1 MPVHERDRLQGVA
14 QVLGHL
20 AAVLGEDV
28 AEADDVLVRRLVE
41 DQRADRHQ
49 RVEPAAGLVDGLAD
63 ELRRVAG
70 LEQFLVLVRVAPLRE
85 RHRTRVVPGVDDLG
99 HARGRA
105 AAAVLRA
112 GEGDLVDERPV
123 RVKVR
128 LVRAGQLGELREG
141 ADAGE
146 VVVLAAPDRQRG
158 APVAVAGQRP
168 VDVVVQPVAV
178 PAVLDRVRE
187 PVGVLVL
194 REEAVLERR
203 GADVPGG
210 LRVVEQRGVAAPAVR
225 VAVLVRDVPEEQAAL
240 VEIGGELLVGL
251 LEEDAADQGDVLLEG
266 AVRADRVH
274 DRQAVGAAD
283 LEVVLTEG
291 GGLVDQ
297 TRTVLGRDV
306 VGVDDEVRGLGAVT
320 IGSLADARELHQL
333 ERPLVGPALHLGA
346 REGLAGG
353 LPALAEG
360 LGDQRLG
367 DDELLL
373 AVGGD
378 DVGDLGV
385 GGDRR
390 VGDQRPGRGRPDQ
403 ERGLAGQRA
412 GGEREAHVDRRVD
425 DRLVALRQLV
435 VRQARAAAG
444 APGGD
449 AVVLGQQPL
458 AEDLLER
465 PPDRLDVLGV
475 HGAVGLGEV
484 GPVAHAGGERLE
496 GVRVPGHRLA
506 ALRVELRDA
515 VGLDVLLAG
524 EAELLLDGQLHREA
538 VAVPAGLAGHVVAA
552 HGAEAGEDVLEDAG
566 LDVVGAGHAV
576 GGGRA
581 LVEHPLGASLGLF
594 QALGEDLLLA
604 PEVEHGVLQG
614 GQVDLG
620 GYLAVR
626 RRCHQR
632 ASSGGLA
639 AFRPEGRELCLC
651 LRRLRRAPAVP
662 PSLALRRGVCVGEPP
677 HWGRDAGSTRRG
689 ARLRLSSGG
698 SGVIFTSRSPPGS
711 HRPRVALG
719 CVRRYSSPSTLFAAA
734 SVRRR
739 AGSGRPLFG
748 AAGGGGACG
757 SEWKVAFG

>member
-1 MPVHERDRLQGVA
+1 MPVHERDGLQGVA

-28 AEADDVLVRRLVE
+28 AEADHVLVRRLVE
-41 DQRADRHQ
+41 DQGADRHQ

-70 LEQFLVLVRVAPLRE
+70 LEGLLVLVRVAPLRE

-99 HARGRA
+99 HARGRPA
-105 AAAVLRA
+105 APVLRA
-112 GEGDLVDERPV
+112 GEGDRVDVRAV
-123 RVKVR
+123 RVQAR
-128 LVRAGQLGELREG
+128 LVGAGQFGQLGEG

-146 VVVLAAPDRQRG
+146 VVVLAAPDRQRC

-194 REEAVLERR
+194 REETVLDLR

-210 LRVVEQRGVAAPAVR
+210 LRVVEKRGVAAPAVR
-225 VAVLVRDVPEEQAAL
+225 VAVLVRDVLEEQAAA
-240 VEIGGELLVGL
+240 VEVLGELLVGL
-251 LEEDAADQGDVLLEG
+251 LEEDAADEGDVLLEG

-274 DRQAVGAAD
+274 DRETVGAAD

-291 GGLVDQ
+291 GGLVDEA
-297 TRTVLGRDV
+297 RAVLGRDV
-306 VGVDDEVRGLGAVT
+306 VGVDDEVRRL
-320 IGSLADARELHQL
+320 RELHEI
-333 ERPLVGPALHLGA
+333 ERALVRPALHLGA

-360 LGDQRLG
+360 LGDERLG
-367 DDELLL
+367 DDQLLRVL
-373 AVGGD
+373 WALRRD

-385 GGDRR
+385 RGDGR
-390 VGDQRPGRGRPDQ
+390 VGDQGPGRGRPHQ
-403 ERGLAGQRA
+403 ERGLTGERA
-412 GGEREAHVDRRVD
+412 GGEREADEHGRVD

-435 VRQARAAAG
+435 VGQARAAAG

-449 AVVLGQQPL
+449 AVVLDQQAL
-458 AEDLLER
+458 VEDLLER
-465 PPDRLDVLGV
+465 PPDRLDVRGV
-475 HGAVGLGEV
+475 HGAVGVVEV
-484 GPVAHAGGERLE
+484 GPEPHTGRELFE
-496 GVRVPGHRLA
+496 GVGVPGHRLA
-506 ALRVELRDA
+506 ALRVELGDA
-515 VGLDVLLAG
+515 VRLDVLLAG
-524 EAELLLDGQLHREA
+524 EAELLLHRQLHREA

-566 LDVVGAGHAV
+566 LDVVGARHAV

-581 LVEHPLGASLGLF
+581 LVVHPLGAALGLL
-594 QALGEDLLLA
+594 QALGEDLLLV
-604 PEVEHGVLQG
+604 PEREHGVLEG

-620 GYLAVR
+620 GHLAVR

-639 AFRPEGRELCLC
+639 AFRPEGRELRHC

-662 PSLALRRGVCVGEPP
+662 PSLALRCGVCAGEPP
-677 HWGRDAGSTRRG
+677 HWGRDAGSTGRCCSAAAFFRRLRGDLHVALAPGLPPSPGRSGLRTPLLVPIHAFRSAQCTAPGGQRPTAFRGRWGRGDARG
-689 ARLRLSSGG
+689 A
-698 SGVIFTSRSPPGS
+698 VW
-711 HRPRVALG
+711 V
-719 CVRRYSSPSTLFAAA
+719 
-734 SVRRR
+734 
-739 AGSGRPLFG
+739 
-748 AAGGGGACG
+748 
-757 SEWKVAFG
+757 